1 MTALSIS
8 SCWSTNRTATRE
20 KSSTCCVMVKAALG
34 SCDVVGVAEVEEEVE
49 EVDGVVVG
57 VVE

>member
-1 MTALSIS
+1 MS

-20 KSSTCCVMVKAALG
+20 KSRTCCVMVKAALG
-34 SCDVVGVAEVEEEVE
+34 SCDVVGVAEVVEEVE
-49 EVDGVVVG
+49 EVGGVVVG

>member
-1 MTALSIS
+1 M
-8 SCWSTNRTATRE
+8 
-20 KSSTCCVMVKAALG
+20 MVKAALG
-34 SCDVVGVAEVEEEVE
+34 SCDVVGVAEVEEEVV

>member
-1 MTALSIS
+1 
-8 SCWSTNRTATRE
+8 
-20 KSSTCCVMVKAALG
+20 VMVKEALG
-34 SCDVVGVAEVEEEVE
+34 SCDVVGVAEVVEEVEE